1 MNFGYNPYY
10 TPSFAPQ
17 MQRLQ
22 QMEQQYPQF
31 AQQPPQQ
38 NYPQNTQ
45 IYPQQSL
52 GLQGKSVDS
61 VDVVKAMDI
70 PLDGSVSY
78 FPLTD
83 GSAIIT
89 KQLQADGTSKTTI
102 YKPSVEPSTPVQQ
115 VKYVTEEQVLEMLE
129 SEPECLLEL
138 REEIKELKRQLRDMT
153 EDMKELKRA
162 KDSKRKGDE

>member
-31 AQQPPQQ
+31 AQQPPQP
-38 NYPQNTQ
+38 NYPQNPQ
-45 IYPQQSL
+45 SYPQQIL

-61 VDVVKAMDI
+61 IDVVKAMDI

-83 GSAIIT
+83 GTAIVT
-89 KQLQADGTSKTTI
+89 KQLQTDGTSKTVI
-102 YKPSVEPSTPVQQ
+102 YKPSDEGETKKDVP
-115 VKYVTEEQVLEMLE
+115 KYITEEQLQELLKE
-129 SEPECLLEL
+129 EPKEVKDLK
-138 REEIKELKRQLRDMT
+138 EEIKTLKRQLRDMT
-153 EDMKELKRA
+153 DDIKELKR
-162 KDSKRKGDE
+162 KD